1 METPKV
7 ISNFRKY
14 GGPALSFLYQRY
26 FSKKPLISF
35 SGYRNP
41 IFLRN
46 NTSDI
51 PTFHQ
56 VISDEEYN
64 IDFGFDPKV
73 IVDCGANIG
82 LAAAYFKNRY
92 RDAKIIS
99 IEPEP
104 SNYELLLRNTAAY
117 TNVHCINAG
126 IWCRSAHLLIEDN
139 GYGNWGFQVKEV
151 DSGTDKT
158 IEALSITDIME
169 KYEIN
174 QIDILKIDV
183 EGSEKELFEM
193 GFERWLPKTRV
204 VIIELHEQ
212 MRPGATKSFF
222 KAMSN
227 YDFSLTYKGENIIC
241 FMHHADSA
249 STPSG

>member
-1 METPKV
+1 MEIPKV
-7 ISNFRKY
+7 ISNFRKF
-14 GGPALSFLYQRY
+14 GGAALSFLYQRY

-35 SGYRNP
+35 SGYSNP

-46 NTSDI
+46 STSDI

-56 VISDEEYN
+56 VVSDEEYD
-64 IDFGFDPKV
+64 IDFGFDPKI

-82 LAAAYFKNRY
+82 LAAAYFKNRF
-92 RDAKIIS
+92 RDVKIIS
-99 IEPEP
+99 VEPEP

-117 TNVHCINAG
+117 PDIHCINAG
-126 IWCRSAHLLIEDN
+126 VWCRSAHLLIEDN

-151 DSGTDKT
+151 GYSTGKT
-158 IEALSITDIME
+158 IKALSISDIME

-174 QIDILKIDV
+174 QIDVLKIDV
-183 EGSEKELFEM
+183 EGSEKELFEW

-204 VIIELHEQ
+204 VVIELHEQ
-212 MRPGATKSFF
+212 MRPGATRSFF

-227 YDFSLTYKGENIIC
+227 YDFSLAHKGENIIC
-241 FMHHADSA
+241 FMHHPDRDLA
-249 STPSG
+249 PSG